1 MIRQLELLGSWQPKR
16 CCKVQPHDRFASW
29 QVGGM
34 GGDTQA
40 APRGPICMGDGNGL
54 WARRNLTYLIYTG
67 LDAPPFAEQ

>member
-40 APRGPICMGDGNGL
+40 APRGPICMVDGYGR
-54 WARRNLTYLIYTG
+54 WAGPKPSYFIYNSDVECET
-67 LDAPPFAEQ
+67 L